1 MYIAFPLLVSNTS
14 ILFEKTYYLP
24 PIMMLWQN
32 LAVAYATVEEETS
45 IIAEFNH
52 LAEGLLLD
60 AAIFFKVIIEAIA
73 ILILALAIVK
83 AVKELLF
90 RKRRMDREA
99 KLSQV
104 RLDLGVA
111 LGLSLEFL
119 LAADIAATAVS
130 PSWNAVGKLAAISA
144 IRTFLNFFLERE
156 VKELSRVRRE
166 NSNIKS
172 ATENPAS

>member
-1 MYIAFPLLVSNTS
+1 MMFLL
-14 ILFEKTYYLP
+14 Y
-24 PIMMLWQN
+24 
-32 LAVAYATVEEETS
+32 LAVADTATEAEKNS
-45 IIAEFNH
+45 LIAEFNH
-52 LAEGLLLD
+52 LAEGLLLET
-60 AAIFFKVIIEAIA
+60 AILFKVIIEAIA
-73 ILILALAIVK
+73 IIILALAIVK
-83 AVKELLF
+83 AVKELVL
-90 RKRRMDREA
+90 RRTRMDREE

-156 VKELSRVRRE
+156 VKELAKQRWETGNRSIQE
-166 NSNIKS
+166 
-172 ATENPAS
+172 P